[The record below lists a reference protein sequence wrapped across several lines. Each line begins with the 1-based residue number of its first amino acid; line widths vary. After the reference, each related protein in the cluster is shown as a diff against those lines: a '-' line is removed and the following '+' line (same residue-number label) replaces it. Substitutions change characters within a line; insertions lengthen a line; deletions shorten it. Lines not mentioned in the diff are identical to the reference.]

1 MAGPHE
7 RKGIR
12 SLRRV
17 VRAVG
22 SRLEPG
28 ETVRWAV
35 YGRASQASMR
45 VVVVATERTIHVF
58 DVARRLRRRV
68 GQELARSPIS
78 STPVVLA
85 PGSLRIG
92 SAEYALD
99 SLASQSDAR
108 VLVEYVRA
116 VQEGVPVLP
125 AETADRSVPPMPGA
139 FYMPSPI
146 RSRVLRDALIPAVVS
161 LVVLGSAVL
170 ASAVT
175 GRHGG
180 DGGESTPPARGPV
193 CMDVAIIDEGAGD
206 LSYGDQSS
214 HAEELGDLLPP
225 TLPSGKLSIGEE
237 SLGLSA
243 YAAGK
248 YRSSEWASVL
258 RHGGFRGAYVRR
270 WESSW
275 VEVVEFD
282 SHREALAFHVWA
294 NRFSCVYSDTAF
306 AVPQVAGSSGLRIL
320 YRSGRVQERVSFVRG
335 SRRYAVS
342 VDTMGPPPDHTEVD
356 DLARLT
362 DRYAK

>member
-1 MAGPHE
+1 MAGPFQ

-17 VRAVG
+17 ARAVR

-35 YGRASQASMR
+35 YGRASQPSAR
-45 VVVVATERTIHVF
+45 VVVIATDRTIDVF
-58 DVARRLRRRV
+58 GVAGRLRLRLGEAV
-68 GQELARSPIS
+68 ARSPLS
-78 STPVVLA
+78 STPVVMT

-92 SAEYALD
+92 SAEFALD
-99 SLASQSDAR
+99 SLDAQSDAR

-116 VQEGVPVLP
+116 VQEGVPVQP
-125 AETADRSVPPMPGA
+125 ADTVDRSIPPMPGA
-139 FYMPSPI
+139 FHMPGPV
-146 RSRVLRDALIPAVVS
+146 RSRAFRDALIPAVVS

-180 DGGESTPPARGPV
+180 ESTPPAPGAA
-193 CMDVAIIDEGAGD
+193 CTEVAILDEGAAD
-206 LSYGDQSS
+206 LSFGDQS
-214 HAEELGDLLPP
+214 AYAGDLGDLLPP
-225 TLPSGKLSIGEE
+225 ALPSGKLPVEE
-237 SLGLSA
+237 ASLGLSA

-248 YRSSEWASVL
+248 YRSDEWESTL
-258 RHGGFRGAYVRR
+258 RHGGFRRAYVRR
-270 WESSW
+270 WEGSW

-282 SHREALAFHVWA
+282 SHREALAFHLWA
-294 NRFSCVYSDTAF
+294 NRFSCVYSDSAF

-320 YRSGRVQERVSFVRG
+320 YSSGQVQERVSFVRG

-342 VDTMGPPPDHTEVD
+342 VDTMGPPPDHSEID

-362 DRYAK
+362 DRYAS

>member
-1 MAGPHE
+1 MAGPLE

-35 YGRASQASMR
+35 FGRASQVSTR

-58 DVARRLRRRV
+58 DVAGRLRLRV
-68 GQELARSPIS
+68 GQELARSPLS
-78 STPVVLA
+78 STPVTLE

-99 SLASQSDAR
+99 SLDSQSDAR
-108 VLVEYVRA
+108 VLVGYVRA
-116 VQEGVPVLP
+116 VQEGVPVQR
-125 AETADRSVPPMPGA
+125 ADTADRSVPPMPGA
-139 FYMPSPI
+139 FYMPSPV

-161 LVVLGSAVL
+161 LVVLGSVVL
-170 ASAVT
+170 ANAVA
-175 GRHGG
+175 GG
-180 DGGESTPPARGPV
+180 HGGESTAPARGPA
-193 CMDVAIIDEGAGD
+193 CMEVAIIDEDEGD

-214 HAEELGDLLPP
+214 HAGELGDLLPP
-225 TLPSGKLSIGEE
+225 ALPSGKVPIGEE

-248 YRSSEWASVL
+248 YRSSEWESVL
-258 RHGGFRGAYVRR
+258 RHGGFRRAYARR
-270 WESSW
+270 WEGSW

-282 SHREALAFHVWA
+282 SHREALAFHTWA
-294 NRFSCVYSDTAF
+294 NRFSCVYSDAAF

-320 YRSGRVQERVSFVRG
+320 YSSGRVQERVSFVRG

-356 DLARLT
+356 DLTRLT

>member
-1 MAGPHE
+1 MAGPLE

-35 YGRASQASMR
+35 YGRASQVSTR

-58 DVARRLRRRV
+58 DVAGRLRLRV
-68 GQELARSPIS
+68 GEELARSPLS
-78 STPVVLA
+78 STPVVLE

-99 SLASQSDAR
+99 SLDSQSDAR

-116 VQEGVPVLP
+116 VQEGVPVQQ
-125 AETADRSVPPMPGA
+125 ADTADRSVPPMPGA
-139 FYMPSPI
+139 FYMPSPV

-161 LVVLGSAVL
+161 LVVLGSVVL
-170 ASAVT
+170 ANAVA
-175 GRHGG
+175 GRR
-180 DGGESTPPARGPV
+180 GGESTPPARGPV
-193 CMDVAIIDEGAGD
+193 CMEVAIIDEGAGD

-214 HAEELGDLLPP
+214 HAGELGDLLPP
-225 TLPSGKLSIGEE
+225 TLPSGKVPVEE
-237 SLGLSA
+237 ASLGLSG
-243 YAAGK
+243 YSAGK
-248 YRSSEWASVL
+248 YNSTEWESVL
-258 RHGGFRGAYVRR
+258 RHGGFRRAYVRR

-275 VEVVEFD
+275 VEVAEFD
-282 SHREALAFHVWA
+282 SHEEALAFHVWA
-294 NRFSCVYSDTAF
+294 NRFSCVYSDVAF

-320 YRSGRVQERVSFVRG
+320 YSSGRVQERVSFVRG

-362 DRYAK
+362 DGYAK

>member
-1 MAGPHE
+1 MAGPLE

-17 VRAVG
+17 ARAVR

-35 YGRASQASMR
+35 FGRASQPTTR

-58 DVARRLRRRV
+58 DVAGRLRLRV
-68 GQELARSPIS
+68 GNELARSPVS
-78 STPVVLA
+78 STPVVLGS
-85 PGSLRIG
+85 GSLRIG

-99 SLASQSDAR
+99 SLDAQSDAR

-116 VQEGVPVLP
+116 VQEGVPVLR
-125 AETADRSVPPMPGA
+125 ADSRDKSVPPMPGA
-139 FYMPSPI
+139 FHMPSPI

-170 ASAVT
+170 AGAVGHRERAEPT
-175 GRHGG
+175 
-180 DGGESTPPARGPV
+180 TPAPGAA
-193 CMDVAIIDEGAGD
+193 CAKVAIIDDGAGD

-214 HAEELGDLLPP
+214 HAGELGDLLPP
-225 TLPSGKLSIGEE
+225 ALPSGKGPVEE
-237 SLGLSA
+237 ASLGLSA

-248 YRSSEWASVL
+248 YRSDEWESML
-258 RHGGFRGAYVRR
+258 RHDGFRRAYVRR

-282 SHREALAFHVWA
+282 SHREALAFHTWA
-294 NRFSCVYSDTAF
+294 NRFSCVYSDAAF

-320 YRSGRVQERVSFVRG
+320 YSSGRVQERVSFVRG

-342 VDTMGPPPDHTEVD
+342 VDTIGPPPDHTEVD

>member
-1 MAGPHE
+1 MAGPLE

-17 VRAVG
+17 VRAVA
-22 SRLEPG
+22 SRLEPR

-35 YGRASQASMR
+35 YSRASQQTAR

-58 DVARRLRRRV
+58 DVRGRLRLRV
-68 GQELARSPIS
+68 GNELARSPVS
-78 STPVVLA
+78 STPVVLG

-92 SAEYALD
+92 STEYALD
-99 SLASQSDAR
+99 SLDAQSDAR

-125 AETADRSVPPMPGA
+125 AGTGDRSVPPMPGA
-139 FYMPSPI
+139 FHMPGPV
-146 RSRVLRDALIPAVVS
+146 RSRALRDAIIPAVVS
-161 LVVLGSAVL
+161 LVVLGSAIL

-175 GRHGG
+175 RRHGA
-180 DGGESTPPARGPV
+180 ESTPPAPGAA
-193 CMDVAIIDEGAGD
+193 CTEVAIIDDGAGD

-214 HAEELGDLLPP
+214 HAGELGELLPP
-225 TLPSGKLSIGEE
+225 TLPSGKVPVEE
-237 SLGLSA
+237 ASLGLSA
-243 YAAGK
+243 YATDK
-248 YRSSEWASVL
+248 YDSKEWESML
-258 RHGGFRGAYVRR
+258 RHNGFRRAYVRR

-282 SHREALAFHVWA
+282 SHEEALAFHVWA
-294 NRFSCVYSDTAF
+294 NRFSCVYSDAAF
-306 AVPQVAGSSGLRIL
+306 AVPDVAGSSGLRIL
-320 YRSGRVQERVSFVRG
+320 YSSGRVQERVSFVRG

-342 VDTMGPPPDHTEVD
+342 VGTMGPPPDHTEVD

-362 DRYAK
+362 NRYAK